1 MAPTLTLR
9 TERASQRTSTYARA
23 QLTHTST
30 AQTSQ
35 VNYYYYHY
43 YYTHGKRAPDL
54 ICFPGDIV
62 SNGNLDRLLRRRR
75 RVIGR

>member
-30 AQTSQ
+30 AQQAQHSKHSTASTAQQAYTSL
-35 VNYYYYHY
+35 HRL
-43 YYTHGKRAPDL
+43 THGGGGVVEKSA
-54 ICFPGDIV
+54 GAK
-62 SNGNLDRLLRRRR
+62 
-75 RVIGR
+75 